1 MVAHGVVETPPEILD
16 RALQA
21 RVLEWG
27 DAAAAVADEVMVVV
41 LTARQRGLV
50 AGRDPAHVEALH
62 QAEALEQLEGPI
74 DGRHSDLPSG
84 ATQLV
89 GDLAGAEDA
98 ALPADQLQHRGAG
111 SARAVPGLGER
122 LLGPLDPEIGG
133 RGRGVGSARTHPAPE
148 DNRSQ
153 EGAEP
158 ATIETQYQFPFAPGL
173 PIVLD
178 SLQLP
183 FMQRAMLEIVLLA
196 PLAGVLGAQIVLRR
210 LAFFAHGV
218 GAAAFPGLV
227 LAGPAGVTPAI
238 AALAVGGAFA
248 GLLER
253 LERRR
258 ALAYDA
264 ATALL
269 LVAALAIGIV
279 LASDVFGS
287 GAEVDGLLFGSLL
300 AIGDRELA
308 VTALALGIA
317 LVAALLA
324 RRSWIATGFDPA
336 ASRSLG
342 LPARWG
348 DRALLG
354 AVTVAV
360 VASLDAVGALLVGSI
375 LVIPAATARLFATSV
390 GALELGAGLLALV
403 EGLAGLLLA
412 LRLDAPPGA
421 VIATL
426 GGAIFAGCLGLR
438 FLYLLRERAAAR

>member
-1 MVAHGVVETPPEILD
+1 M
-16 RALQA
+16 
-21 RVLEWG
+21 
-27 DAAAAVADEVMVVV
+27 
-41 LTARQRGLV
+41 
-50 AGRDPAHVEALH
+50 
-62 QAEALEQLEGPI
+62 
-74 DGRHSDLPSG
+74 
-84 ATQLV
+84 
-89 GDLAGAEDA
+89 
-98 ALPADQLQHRGAG
+98 
-111 SARAVPGLGER
+111 
-122 LLGPLDPEIGG
+122 
-133 RGRGVGSARTHPAPE
+133 
-148 DNRSQ
+148 
-153 EGAEP
+153 
-158 ATIETQYQFPFAPGL
+158 
-173 PIVLD
+173 LD
-178 SLQLP
+178 SFQLP
-183 FMQRAMLEIVLLA
+183 FMQRATLEIVLLA

-210 LAFFAHGV
+210 LAFFTHGV

-227 LAGPAGVTPAI
+227 LAGPAGVSPAI

-324 RRSWIATGFDPA
+324 RRAWIATGFDPA

-390 GALELGAGLLALV
+390 GALELGAGLLTLV

-412 LRLDAPPGA
+412 LQLDAPPGA

-438 FLYLLRERAAAR
+438 FLYLLRKRAAAR